1 MLEKIEIFSQ
11 LPLRISTVDLVRTIL
26 WTILLLYIHMTLAVS
41 GLYIYINIFNIL
53 NMIKI

>member
-26 WTILLLYIHMTLAVS
+26 WTVLLLYIHMTLAVS